1 MGFNSFLRFLFAFPL
16 ETLATCLAFW
26 MAACLICEPFM
37 VETDVVLA
45 WEVGWRGGRSRCLL
59 LPLYLQERG
68 SALLL
73 LLLLPLLLVPARS
86 C

>member
-1 MGFNSFLRFLFAFPL
+1 
-16 ETLATCLAFW
+16 
-26 MAACLICEPFM
+26 M

-59 LPLYLQERG
+59 LSLYLQERG

-73 LLLLPLLLVPARS
+73 LLPLLPVPARS